1 MAGFK
6 IPSPKLTAFV
16 AVVGSLVGLK
26 KYDRYQS
33 DQVRAQLQAQAKV
46 KADEPL
52 DPFDMPSK
60 VVVYLSPPPGDGIH
74 KSRIFF
80 RDYVK
85 PIFDAA
91 ALDYDVVES
100 KELGE
105 IHHIICE
112 EIQRR
117 RRQLIPS
124 VEEDNKDGA
133 TQPKVGSS
141 PVQPVDVTTC
151 PKIAIGRNTLVELYN
166 GLSEGCY
173 SSLNSLPEKESTAA
187 IENTNVTTSAKLSSL
202 EESMVSSPATIA
214 DQSNVSP
221 TAAEND
227 SSSNEGEG
235 SVLSESAP
243 SEPSVPAPIVDY
255 DALDRG
261 DLPPIPPVGFINFQ
275 NRIGWT
281 NFPRRILGFFHDTPL
296 VEEIGKQALKIA
308 LEQRRPFTQA
318 DLSMGIED
326 DQVHQVDEADK
337 VPLVVDSRLHKQL
350 VVYQRPDP
358 ESTLPKADTSSDF

>member
-16 AVVGSLVGLK
+16 AVVGGLLGLK

-46 KADEPL
+46 MADEPL

-100 KELGE
+100 KEPGE
-105 IHHIICE
+105 IHHTICE

-124 VEEDNKDGA
+124 AEEDNKDGA
-133 TQPKVGSS
+133 TPPAVGLS
-141 PVQPVDVTTC
+141 PVRSVDVTTC
-151 PKIAIGRNTLVELYN
+151 PKIAVGRNTLVELYN

-173 SSLNSLPEKESTAA
+173 SSLNTLPEKESTA
-187 IENTNVTTSAKLSSL
+187 TSEDAK
-202 EESMVSSPATIA
+202 VSPPEAPVASPPASTDVQNSISPAAT
-214 DQSNVSP
+214 
-221 TAAEND
+221 END
-227 SSSNEGEG
+227 SSIADEKEN
-235 SVLSESAP
+235 VLTDPVP
-243 SEPSVPAPIVDY
+243 SEPPAPTPIVDY
-255 DALDRG
+255 DALDTG
-261 DLPPIPPVGFINFQ
+261 DLPAIPPIGFVNFQ

-326 DQVHQVDEADK
+326 DQVHQVEEADK
-337 VPLVVDSRLHKQL
+337 VPLVVDTRLYKQL
-350 VVYQRPDP
+350 VVYQRPNP
-358 ESTLPKADTSSDF
+358 ESTPLKSDVSSDLSK